1 MGVEMRGDLAGKLLL
16 GAGMALL
23 PWLAMLWITVP
34 DSYPAQHWRAAW
46 VGFDMLEIAGLLTSA
61 VLVRRS
67 DHRAPLA
74 SIATA
79 VLLLVDAWFDV
90 MTAGRD
96 VIFSLALACML
107 ELPLAAL
114 CAAVALR
121 PAVVVSARTA
131 TAQRAAVHV

>member
-1 MGVEMRGDLAGKLLL
+1 MRKDLVGRVLLAAGVLLV
-16 GAGMALL
+16 
-23 PWLAMLWITVP
+23 PWLVVLWTTLP
-34 DSYPAQHWRAAW
+34 DSYPAQHWRVAW
-46 VGFDMLEIAGLLTSA
+46 VGFDALEIAGLLTSA

-96 VIFSLALACML
+96 VVFSLALACTL
-107 ELPLAAL
+107 ELPLAIL
-114 CAAVALR
+114 CAVAALR
-121 PAVVVSARTA
+121 PPEVASV
-131 TAQRAAVHV
+131 RAAMVQQVAVRV

>member
-1 MGVEMRGDLAGKLLL
+1 MDDTAG
-16 GAGMALL
+16 
-23 PWLAMLWITVP
+23 PC
-34 DSYPAQHWRAAW
+34 PAQHWRVAWVAW
-46 VGFDMLEIAGLLTSA
+46 VGFDALEIAGLLTSA

-90 MTAGRD
+90 MTAGYYV
-96 VIFSLALACML
+96 VISPALARTL

-114 CAAVALR
+114 CAVVALR
-121 PAVVVSARTA
+121 PPVVASVQA
-131 TAQRAAVHV
+131 TAVRRVAVHV

>member
-1 MGVEMRGDLAGKLLL
+1 MRKDLVGSVLLAAGV
-16 GAGMALL
+16 ALV
-23 PWLAMLWITVP
+23 PWLAVLWTTLP
-34 DSYPAQHWRAAW
+34 DPYPAQHWRVAW
-46 VGFDMLEIAGLLTSA
+46 VGFDALEIAGLLTSA

-96 VIFSLALACML
+96 VVLSLALACTL
-107 ELPLAAL
+107 ELPLAIL
-114 CAAVALR
+114 CGVAALR
-121 PAVVVSARTA
+121 PPGGASV
-131 TAQRAAVHV
+131 RAAAAHRVAVHV

>member
-1 MGVEMRGDLAGKLLL
+1 MRKNLIGRLLL
-16 GAGMALL
+16 AAGLALV
-23 PWLAMLWITVP
+23 PWLAVLWTTLP
-34 DSYPAQHWRAAW
+34 DTYPAQHWRVAW
-46 VGFDMLEIAGLLTSA
+46 VGFDALEIAGLLTSA

-90 MTAGRD
+90 MTAGHY
-96 VIFSLALACML
+96 VFISLTLACTL

-114 CAAVALR
+114 CAVVALR
-121 PAVVVSARTA
+121 PPTAASVQA
-131 TAQRAAVHV
+131 TAVQRVAVHV

>member
-1 MGVEMRGDLAGKLLL
+1 MRKDLVGRVLLAAGV
-16 GAGMALL
+16 ALV
-23 PWLAMLWITVP
+23 PWLAVLWTTLP
-34 DSYPAQHWRAAW
+34 DPYPAQHWRVAW
-46 VGFDMLEIAGLLTSA
+46 VGFDALEIAGLLTSA

-96 VIFSLALACML
+96 VVFSLALACTL
-107 ELPLAAL
+107 ELPLAIL
-114 CAAVALR
+114 CAVAALR
-121 PAVVVSARTA
+121 PPDGVCVRTAVV
-131 TAQRAAVHV
+131 QRVTVHV